1 MNNVVRIVIA
11 IVAVAA
17 AAGGAYYYIVRQEVE
32 VRVEAPPSAPAQGM
46 SEEERLKAIKK
57 GIGSI
62 RELPSVTVPSGPPPR
77 AKPARN

>member
-11 IVAVAA
+11 IVAAA
-17 AAGGAYYYIVRQEVE
+17 AVAGGAYYYIVRQEVE
-32 VRVEAPPSAPAQGM
+32 VKVETPSPAPAQGM

-62 RELPSVTVPSGPPPR
+62 RDLPPVTVPSGPPAWR
-77 AKPARN
+77 HQQEN